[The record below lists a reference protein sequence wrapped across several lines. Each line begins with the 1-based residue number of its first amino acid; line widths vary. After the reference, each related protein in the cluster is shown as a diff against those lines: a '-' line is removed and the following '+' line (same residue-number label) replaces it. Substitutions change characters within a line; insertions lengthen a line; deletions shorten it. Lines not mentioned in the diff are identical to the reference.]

1 VSFVNHPGR
10 NSPTASRRPY
20 PEGHGLRE
28 SLLEDTPVDH
38 KDYQVSFRFSGK
50 IDKLTAKLGP
60 EELLAVQKG
69 KVAKKFRTRP

>member
-1 VSFVNHPGR
+1 M
-10 NSPTASRRPY
+10 
-20 PEGHGLRE
+20 
-28 SLLEDTPVDH
+28 DH

-69 KVAKKFRTRP
+69 KVAKKFLTRP

>member
-1 VSFVNHPGR
+1 
-10 NSPTASRRPY
+10 
-20 PEGHGLRE
+20 LRE

-69 KVAKKFRTRP
+69 KVAKKFRDRP